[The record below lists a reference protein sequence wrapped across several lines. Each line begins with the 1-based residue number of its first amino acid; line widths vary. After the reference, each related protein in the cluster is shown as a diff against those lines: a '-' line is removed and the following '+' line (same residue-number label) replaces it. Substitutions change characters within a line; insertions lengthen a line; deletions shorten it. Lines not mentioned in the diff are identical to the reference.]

1 MGSLLLKKGSHCSPH
16 VHPVFFVVSKA
27 EQYVTRRSFYQG
39 RLCEPKSEKKKKSK
53 GSKSCC
59 EECCWSCHNMVES
72 IAEMKAK
79 LDGVLSCIEDIKE
92 LNK

>member
-39 RLCEPKSEKKKKSK
+39 RLCEPKSEKKKKAK
-53 GSKSCC
+53 VRNLAVKNVAGHVTIWWNGSQR
-59 EECCWSCHNMVES
+59 
-72 IAEMKAK
+72 
-79 LDGVLSCIEDIKE
+79 
-92 LNK
+92 